1 LISGNYWSSFR
12 EELVATSLV
21 LVVAVGGSFFVLD
34 RLTRHD
40 ESKPLSK
47 KEPETVEEILG
58 EVMGESDE
66 LVESEIKPKVTVSV
80 PSPTPEMKPTENPYM
95 SEVFYGTGGL
105 YQNDKYTLGIN
116 SPRLIF
122 DARDTGARKLV
133 VNISLTNK
141 SITAGIQTNL
151 SATIIKDGTVIV
163 PKAAM
168 SVSETKMVLPGES
181 FDYEA
186 RISLIE
192 GTDVSLLTFKAGD
205 NEVQIEHI
213 LRP

>member
-1 LISGNYWSSFR
+1 MISGNYWSSFR

-34 RLTRHD
+34 RLTKSND
-40 ESKPLSK
+40 KPIAK

-58 EVMGESDE
+58 EVMGDTDE
-66 LVESEIKPKVTVSV
+66 VAMESEKAQVTLAV
-80 PSPTPEMKPTENPYM
+80 PSPTPDLKPTENPYM

-105 YQNDKYTLGIN
+105 YQNEKFTLGIN

-133 VNISLTNK
+133 VNVALTNK
-141 SITAGIQTNL
+141 AVATGIQTNL
-151 SATIIKDGTVIV
+151 SATIIKDGVVIV

-168 SVSETKMVLPGES
+168 SVSETKIVLPGES

-192 GTDVSLLTFKAGD
+192 GTDVSLLTFKAGE
-205 NEVQIEHI
+205 NEVPIEHI